1 MNTLVR
7 QVAVLSVLWALCEL
21 LLPDGR
27 YQRMV
32 RLTASLLVMAA
43 LLSTVGDW
51 LGMAQTAQP
60 AAVVQVQQASE
71 KEYLRTALEAAAN
84 QLENWCVQ
92 TAKRAGYQA
101 EACVWLQMDGGL
113 DHIDLWLRDE
123 QNALLAPEELRAA
136 MAERL
141 HTDAERIRITTEGL

>member
-51 LGMAQTAQP
+51 LGLQQNARP
-60 AAVVQVQQASE
+60 AAAAQLQQTSE
-71 KEYLRTALEAAAN
+71 KEYLRTALAAAAN
-84 QLENWCVQ
+84 QLESWCVKM
-92 TAKRAGYQA
+92 AKRAGYQA
-101 EACVWLQMDGGL
+101 QACVWLQMDGGL
-113 DHIDLWLRDE
+113 DHIELVLE
-123 QNALLAPEELRAA
+123 NAGGAFLSPGELRAA
-136 MAERL
+136 MAEAL
-141 HTDAERIRITTEGL
+141 GTQTERIRISPEGL

>member
-43 LLSTVGDW
+43 LLSTLGDW
-51 LGMAQTAQP
+51 LGLAQTARP
-60 AAVVQVQQASE
+60 AAVVQMQEASE
-71 KEYLRTALEAAAN
+71 KEYLRSALAAAAN

-92 TAKRAGYQA
+92 MAQRAGYRA
-101 EACVWLQMDGGL
+101 EACVWLQLDGGL
-113 DHIDLWLRDE
+113 DHIDLSLSDE
-123 QNALLAPEELRAA
+123 PNALLTPGELCAE

-141 HTDAERIRITTEGL
+141 DIDTERIRISPEGL

>member
-43 LLSTVGDW
+43 LLSTVEDW

-71 KEYLRTALEAAAN
+71 KEYLRTALETAAN

-113 DHIDLWLRDE
+113 DHIELWLRDG